1 MFSRMSVIPNQTNAT
16 TGTTLFQPNLPIF
29 NVTWSTMTT
38 AAVATATLSTSI
50 LQYVTPTSVIQA
62 TICKDDQAGSGNCW
76 LISSAPG
83 ISTITY
89 TIGAASSANSQLPLA
104 TSIEQY

>member
-1 MFSRMSVIPNQTNAT
+1 MSVIPNQTNST
-16 TGTTLFQPNLPIF
+16 PGTAFFQPNLPNF

-38 AAVATATLSTSI
+38 AAVASVTLSTSV

-62 TICKDDQAGSGNCW
+62 TISKDDQAGSGNCW
-76 LISSAPG
+76 LVSSAPG

-89 TIGAASSANSQLPLA
+89 TLGAASSANSQLQIA
-104 TSIEQY
+104 TTVERY

>member
-1 MFSRMSVIPNQTNAT
+1 MSVIPNQTNST
-16 TGTTLFQPNLPIF
+16 PGTAFFQPNLPNF

-38 AAVATATLSTSI
+38 AAVASVTLSTSV
-50 LQYVTPTSVIQA
+50 LQYVTPTSIIQA
-62 TICKDDQAGSGNCW
+62 TISKDDQAGSGTCW

-89 TIGAASSANSQLPLA
+89 TLGAASSANSQLQIA
-104 TSIEQY
+104 TTVEKY